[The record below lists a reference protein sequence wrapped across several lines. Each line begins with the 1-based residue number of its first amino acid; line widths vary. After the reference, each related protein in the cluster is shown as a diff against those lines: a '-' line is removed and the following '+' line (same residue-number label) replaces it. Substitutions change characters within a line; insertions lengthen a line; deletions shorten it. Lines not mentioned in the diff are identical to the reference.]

1 MFTLFMGDGSER
13 GPMTAAQLNELLEKG
28 IMGCGGAG
36 RIESIIVNDVAVSW
50 DTFKAIYNASLEGLY
65 NEAACE
71 CGQCET
77 CGNKLWA
84 EWEHEHFGNH
94 THDEVCGV
102 Y

>member
-13 GPMTAAQLNELLEKG
+13 GPMTAAQLNALLEQG

-65 NEAACE
+65 NEECE
-71 CGQCET
+71 CGECDA
-77 CGNKLWA
+77 CGHRLWS
-84 EWEHEHFGNH
+84 EWEQEHYAY
-94 THDEVCGV
+94 THDEACGV